1 MGKSDIIFAEE
12 DLAVRSKD
20 LSLNPWKIMIID
32 DDPFVHD
39 ITTRVL
45 ENFIFDNRGLVFL
58 NAYSSRQAL
67 ELLGKN
73 QDTALLLVDVV
84 METDNAGLDLV
95 HHVRTIMNN
104 HLIQIAI
111 RTGQPGQAPESQ
123 VVSHYQVDTYNSKTE
138 MTAQKLISLVTI
150 SLRTYRL
157 SKSLDRE
164 LEKRKKAE
172 INLQLLNL
180 ELEKR
185 VEKRTQELEESNKK
199 LISMAQK
206 AQKATQAKS
215 EFLANMSHEIRTPMN
230 AIVGMAAMLLDE
242 HLSPTQQQY
251 TEIISS
257 SAEALLSIINDI
269 LDFSK
274 IEAGELKLENQPFSP
289 AQTLESIKA
298 LMKVKTDK
306 KGLILT
312 THICN
317 DIPQLLMGDEG
328 KIRQILIN
336 LTDNAIKFTKK
347 GQVTIT
353 LSMENC
359 SKTTTVIIYAIRD
372 TGPGIPEEFME
383 KLFDKFSQADTSITR
398 TYGGTGLGLAIS
410 KNLAEMMKGKIE
422 VKSLPGKGSV
432 FRVFLKLDRYTE
444 KPQEKKTELYKN
456 SAPSFDPEKVRILL
470 AEDNPVNQ
478 KVALLMLKKHGFSAT
493 VVNNGVQ
500 VLNKLKNDPYDLVL
514 MDIQMPEMDGIEA
527 ARRIRDPASKTR
539 NRNIPII
546 AMTAHAMM
554 EDQDR
559 CLAAGMNF
567 FLSKPISPEKLIN
580 MIQCAM
586 ESSKQT

>member
-312 THICN
+312 THIRN

>member
-1 MGKSDIIFAEE
+1 MGNSDLIFAKE
-12 DLAVRSKD
+12 DLAVGSKN
-20 LSLNPWKIMIID
+20 LALNPWKIMIID

-84 METDNAGLDLV
+84 METENAGLDLV

-123 VVSHYQVDTYNSKTE
+123 VVSRYQVDTYNSKTE

-157 SKSLDRE
+157 SKSLDQE

-185 VEKRTQELEESNKK
+185 VEKRTRELEESNKK
-199 LISMAQK
+199 LMAMAQK

-230 AIVGMAAMLLDE
+230 AIVGMATMLLDE
-242 HLSPTQQQY
+242 HLSPTQRQY

-274 IEAGELKLENQPFSP
+274 IEARELKLENRRFSP
-289 AQTLESIKA
+289 AQTLESIRA

-306 KGLILT
+306 KGLTLS
-312 THICN
+312 THIRDN
-317 DIPQLLMGDEG
+317 IPQFLMGDEG

-347 GQVTIT
+347 GKVTIT
-353 LSMENC
+353 LSMEAC
-359 SKTTTVIIYAIRD
+359 SKTRAQLIYEIRD

-383 KLFDKFSQADTSITR
+383 RLFDKFSQADTSITR

-410 KNLAEMMKGKIE
+410 KSLAEMMKGKIE
-422 VKSLPGKGSV
+422 VKSDPGKGSI
-432 FRVFLKLDRYTE
+432 FRVFLNLDRYTE
-444 KPQEKKTELYKN
+444 KPLEKKAELYKN
-456 SAPSFDPEKVRILL
+456 IAPSFDPEKVRILL

-478 KVALLMLKKHGFSAT
+478 KVALIMLKKYGFSAT
-493 VVNNGVQ
+493 VVSNGLQ
-500 VLNKLKNDPYDLVL
+500 VLNTLKNEPYDLVL
-514 MDIQMPEMDGIEA
+514 MDVQMPEMDGIEA
-527 ARRIRDPASKTR
+527 SRRIREQAWNTG
-539 NRNIPII
+539 NRDIPII
-546 AMTAHAMM
+546 AMTAHAMK

-559 CLAAGMNF
+559 CLAAGMNLF
-567 FLSKPISPEKLIN
+567 ISKPVDPEKLIN

-586 ESSKQT
+586 ENSKKH